1 MDTKRWLVISM
12 LLSLSSTVLGATD
25 RYDDYLSRINSICKK
40 HPEPANCEDEVNILL
55 QNVLMNGDILSRCEK
70 EEETGTISTEC
81 KNFADFWMY
90 LTK

>member
-1 MDTKRWLVISM
+1 M

-55 QNVLMNGDILSRCEK
+55 QNVLMNGEWTLSFVMLLQEYRLLN
-70 EEETGTISTEC
+70 TMSPL
-81 KNFADFWMY
+81 FH
-90 LTK
+90 

>member
-1 MDTKRWLVISM
+1 MKRWLVISM

-55 QNVLMNGDILSRCEK
+55 QNVIMNGEWTLSFVMLLQEYRLLN
-70 EEETGTISTEC
+70 TMSPL
-81 KNFADFWMY
+81 FH
-90 LTK
+90 

>member
-1 MDTKRWLVISM
+1 MKRWLVISM

-55 QNVLMNGDILSRCEK
+55 QNVLMNGEWTLSFVMLLQEYRLLN
-70 EEETGTISTEC
+70 TMSPL
-81 KNFADFWMY
+81 FH
-90 LTK
+90 

>member
-1 MDTKRWLVISM
+1 MDMKRWLVISM

-55 QNVLMNGDILSRCEK
+55 QNVLMNGEWTLSFVMLLQEYRLLN
-70 EEETGTISTEC
+70 TMSPL
-81 KNFADFWMY
+81 FH
-90 LTK
+90 